1 MRGRNSVIFF
11 GVTKSKPS
19 RLPFY
24 YGWVIVATGFLCVVA
39 CLGFGRFALGM
50 LLPSMATTLK
60 LSYAQMGFIST
71 GNFIGYLVSVF
82 FSGMIVARIG
92 QRSFIFIS
100 LLLVG
105 LTMALLSKSQAFA
118 GLLALYVLTGVGS
131 GGAYVSTMSL
141 ASAWFG
147 RKNRGKAAGFMAV
160 GSGAAIIFA
169 GFFIPFINRVNGAQ
183 GWRISWLAL
192 GAIVALI
199 AFLCLIFL
207 RNRPADLGLA
217 FPEDKDHGAAAAARV
232 AVRRNFDIYRS
243 RAIYHLGAIYFLFGY
258 TYVIYATFIVTTLV
272 KERGMSE
279 TLAGDFWSVVGFLSL
294 FSGPVFGSVSDK
306 LGRKAGMVIVFS
318 FQFLAYLLVASGLP
332 GIFLYLSIFFYGVVA
347 WSIPAIMAAA
357 VGDYAGPENAAKAL
371 GFITL
376 IFGMG
381 QISGPAIAGV
391 LAQHSGSFSSS
402 FYMAAA
408 LAGAAIL
415 LSAALKKPQ
424 H

>member
-1 MRGRNSVIFF
+1 MTNAKF
-11 GVTKSKPS
+11 S

-24 YGWVIVATGFLCVVA
+24 YGWVIAATGSLCIVA

-50 LLPSMATTLK
+50 LLPSMAATLK

-92 QRSFIFIS
+92 QRSFIFLS
-100 LLLVG
+100 LLVVG
-105 LTMALLSKSQAFA
+105 LTMAMLSKSQAFA
-118 GLLALYVLTGVGS
+118 GLLALYVLTGMGT
-131 GGAYVSTMSL
+131 GGANVSMMSL
-141 ASAWFG
+141 ASAWFA
-147 RKNRGKAAGFMAV
+147 RKRRGKAAGFMSS
-160 GSGAAIIFA
+160 GSGLAIIFA
-169 GFFIPFINRVNGAQ
+169 GFFIPFVNRASGAE

-192 GAIVALI
+192 GAIVVLI
-199 AFLCLIFL
+199 AFLCLILL
-207 RNRPADLGLA
+207 RNKPSDLGLA
-217 FPEDKDHGAAAAARV
+217 FPADKDHGGAAGAR
-232 AVRRNFDIYRS
+232 ALPHRKFDIYRS

-279 TLAGDFWSVVGFLSL
+279 AVAGNFWSVVGFLSL
-294 FSGPVFGSVSDK
+294 FSGPVFGSISDK
-306 LGRKAGMVIVFS
+306 LGRKAGMIIVFS
-318 FQFLAYLLVASGLP
+318 VQFLAYLLVASGLP
-332 GIFLYLSIFFYGVVA
+332 GIFLYLSIFCYGLVA

-376 IFGMG
+376 IFGLG

-408 LAGAAIL
+408 LAGTAIL
-415 LSAALKKPQ
+415 LSSVLKAPR

>member
-1 MRGRNSVIFF
+1 MTNAKV
-11 GVTKSKPS
+11 S

-24 YGWVIVATGFLCVVA
+24 YGWVIAATGSLCVVA

-50 LLPSMATTLK
+50 LLPSMAATLK

-92 QRSFIFIS
+92 QRSFIFLS
-100 LLLVG
+100 LLVVG

-118 GLLALYVLTGVGS
+118 GLLALYVLTGMGS

-141 ASAWFG
+141 ASAWFAK
-147 RKNRGKAAGFMAV
+147 KNRGKAAGFMAI

-169 GFFIPFINRVNGAQ
+169 GFFIPFVNRANGAE

-192 GAIVALI
+192 GAIVVVI
-199 AFLCLIFL
+199 AFLCLILL
-207 RNRPADLGLA
+207 RNKPSDLGLA
-217 FPEDKDHGAAAAARV
+217 FPGDSDQGAAASARAAAHRK
-232 AVRRNFDIYRS
+232 FDIYRS

-279 TLAGDFWSVVGFLSL
+279 ALAGNFWSVVGFLSL
-294 FSGPVFGSVSDK
+294 FSGPVFGSISDK
-306 LGRKAGMVIVFS
+306 LGRKTGMVIVFS
-318 FQFLAYLLVASGLP
+318 VQFLAYLLVASGLP
-332 GIFLYLSIFFYGVVA
+332 GIFLYLSIFCYGLVA

-357 VGDYAGPENAAKAL
+357 VGDYAGPENAARAL

-376 IFGMG
+376 IFGLG

-415 LSAALKKPQ
+415 LASALKTPR

>member
-1 MRGRNSVIFF
+1 MSHPNAG
-11 GVTKSKPS
+11 

-24 YGWVIVATGFLCVVA
+24 YGWIIVATGTLCTVA
-39 CLGFGRFALGM
+39 SLGFGRFALGM
-50 LLPSMATTLK
+50 LLPSMSVTLG

-71 GNFIGYLVSVF
+71 GNFIGYLVAVF

-92 QRSFIFIS
+92 QRNFIFLS

-105 LTMALLSKSQAFA
+105 LTMTLLSRSETFA
-118 GLLALYVLTGVGS
+118 ALLALYVLTGMGS
-131 GGAYVSTMSL
+131 GGANVSMMSL
-141 ASAWFG
+141 ASAWFER
-147 RKNRGKAAGFMAV
+147 RKRGIAAGYMAI
-160 GSGAAIIFA
+160 GSGVAIVFS
-169 GFFIPFINRVNGAQ
+169 GFFIPFVNRIGGAE
-183 GWRISWLAL
+183 GWRTSWLSL
-192 GAIVALI
+192 GVMVALT
-199 AFLCLIFL
+199 AFLCLFFL

-217 FPEDKDHGAAAAARV
+217 LPGEDDHGIAASKRGAGKFNV
-232 AVRRNFDIYRS
+232 YRS

-272 KERGMSE
+272 RERGLSE
-279 TLAGDFWSVVGFLSL
+279 ALAGNFWSVVGFLSL
-294 FSGPVFGSVSDK
+294 FSGLVFGSLSDK
-306 LGRKAGMVIVFS
+306 LGRKAGMMIVFS

-332 GIFLYLSIFFYGVVA
+332 GIVLYLSIFCYGLVA

-376 IFGMG
+376 IFGLG
-381 QISGPAIAGV
+381 QISGPAIAGA
-391 LAQHSGSFSSS
+391 LAQSSGSFSSS

-408 LAGAAIL
+408 LAGAAIA
-415 LSAALKKPQ
+415 LSALLKTPQ

>member
-1 MRGRNSVIFF
+1 MINP
-11 GVTKSKPS
+11 KSS
-19 RLPFY
+19 HLPFY
-24 YGWVIVATGFLCVVA
+24 YGWVIVAAGSLSVFA

-50 LLPSMATTLK
+50 LLPAMAATLK
-60 LSYAQMGFIST
+60 LSYAQMGFVST
-71 GNFIGYLVSVF
+71 GNFIGYLIAVF
-82 FSGMIVARIG
+82 LSGAIVARIG
-92 QRSFIFIS
+92 QRYFIFLS
-100 LLLVG
+100 LLVVG
-105 LTMALLSKSQAFA
+105 LTMALLSKSAAFA
-118 GLLALYVLTGVGS
+118 QLLALYVLTGMGS
-131 GGAYVSTMSL
+131 GGAFVSTMSL

-147 RKNRGKAAGFMAV
+147 RKNRGKAAGYMAV
-160 GSGAAIIFA
+160 GSGAAIIFT
-169 GFFIPFINRVNGAQ
+169 GFFIPFVNRASGAE

-192 GAIVALI
+192 GAFVALI
-199 AFLCLIFL
+199 ALLCLIFL
-207 RNRPADLGLA
+207 RNKPADLGFA
-217 FPEDKDHGAAAAARV
+217 FPGDQTHAAAAHAAAHRK
-232 AVRRNFDIYRS
+232 FDIYRS

-279 TLAGDFWSVVGFLSL
+279 SLAGNFWSVVGFLSL
-294 FSGPVFGSVSDK
+294 FSGPVFGSISDK

-318 FQFLAYLLVASGLP
+318 FQLLAYLLVASGLP
-332 GIFLYLSIFFYGVVA
+332 GIFLYLSIFCYGLVA

-381 QISGPAIAGV
+381 QISGPAIAGI

-408 LAGAAIL
+408 LAGVAIL
-415 LSAALKKPQ
+415 LSAMLKKPQ

>member
-1 MRGRNSVIFF
+1 MRGRNGVIFLR
-11 GVTKSKPS
+11 VIKSKLS

-24 YGWVIVATGFLCVVA
+24 YGWVIVATGSLCVVA

-50 LLPSMATTLK
+50 LLPSMGATLK
-60 LSYAQMGFIST
+60 LSYAQMGFVST

-82 FSGMIVARIG
+82 FSGMIVARLG

-141 ASAWFG
+141 ASTWFA
-147 RKNRGKAAGFMAV
+147 RKNRGKAAGYMAV

-169 GFFIPFINRVNGAQ
+169 GFFIPFVNRVNGAQ

-192 GAIVALI
+192 GVIVGAIAL
-199 AFLCLIFL
+199 LCLVFL

-217 FPEDKDHGAAAAARV
+217 FPEDKDHRAAVAARI
-232 AVRRNFDIYRS
+232 AAHRNIDIYRS

-318 FQFLAYLLVASGLP
+318 LQSLAYLLVASGLP
-332 GIFLYLSIFFYGVVA
+332 GIFLYLSIFLYGVVA

-371 GFITL
+371 AFITL

-408 LAGAAIL
+408 LAAAAIL
-415 LSAALKKPQ
+415 LSAMLKKPQ

>member
-1 MRGRNSVIFF
+1 MSNAKV
-11 GVTKSKPS
+11 S

-24 YGWVIVATGFLCVVA
+24 YGWVIAATGSLCVVA

-50 LLPSMATTLK
+50 LLPSMAATLK

-82 FSGMIVARIG
+82 FSGMVVARIG
-92 QRSFIFIS
+92 QRSFIFLS
-100 LLLVG
+100 LLVVG

-118 GLLALYVLTGVGS
+118 GLLALYVLTGMGS

-141 ASAWFG
+141 ASAWFA
-147 RKNRGKAAGFMAV
+147 RKNRGKAAGFMAI

-169 GFFIPFINRVNGAQ
+169 GFFIPFVNRANGAE
-183 GWRISWLAL
+183 GWRISWFAL
-192 GAIVALI
+192 GAIVVLI
-199 AFLCLIFL
+199 AFLCLILL
-207 RNRPADLGLA
+207 RNKPSDLGLA
-217 FPEDKDHGAAAAARV
+217 FPGDNGHGAVAGARAAAHRK
-232 AVRRNFDIYRS
+232 FDIYRS
-243 RAIYHLGAIYFLFGY
+243 HAIYHLGAIYFLFGF

-279 TLAGDFWSVVGFLSL
+279 ALAGNFWSVVGLLSL
-294 FSGPVFGSVSDK
+294 FSGPVFGSISDK

-318 FQFLAYLLVASGLP
+318 VQSLAYLLVASGLP
-332 GIFLYLSIFFYGVVA
+332 GIFLYLSIFCYGLVA

-357 VGDYAGPENAAKAL
+357 VGDYAGPENAARAL

-376 IFGMG
+376 IFGLG
-381 QISGPAIAGV
+381 QISGPAIAGI
-391 LAQHSGSFSSS
+391 LAQHSGGFSSS

-415 LSAALKKPQ
+415 LSAVLKAPR